1 MKNTKPRHL
10 CENCGT
16 KSADWEKS
24 QKFSPALRAR
34 AQACST
40 SALSTIPGLTRKKKA
55 EDGRLQFVI
64 QIDSEIEDGKS
75 STTIGFSFS

>member
-1 MKNTKPRHL
+1 MRIAEL
-10 CENCGT
+10 RARIG
-16 KSADWEKS
+16 EKS
-24 QKFSPALRAR
+24 QKIQPGTSSLSPGLP
-34 AQACST
+34 T